1 MAAVSSLTLA
11 HPLKR
16 GEHTRLMLVLQHVG
30 VKANGALEIVCH
42 VAAMFL
48 GAALAW
54 FSIRLVWHS
63 HIETDGWL
71 TAA

>member
-1 MAAVSSLTLA
+1 
-11 HPLKR
+11 
-16 GEHTRLMLVLQHVG
+16 MLVLQHVG

-42 VAAMFL
+42 VEAMFL

-71 TAA
+71 TAG